1 MPHSPAALKLFDA
14 SNNPL
19 LDFPESLQKE
29 YLLEYLEGLGLRAIL
44 EEPQYFD
51 RDWLSEYSAFYAV
64 TSAGHGN
71 LCRRLHFFSC
81 ELTNDQ
87 LFEFAGGNKLV
98 SCALQDH
105 YLGFLVLRPIP
116 SAPFGRTVL
125 RWYHDADADL
135 PRVTNTAREYTAHLL
150 GQTLSITTLAW
161 QQQDSA
167 VSACATVALWS
178 ILHSSA
184 FDAFHAIPTTAE
196 ITHRAN
202 DRLFAGNRT
211 FPSQGLNVEQLCGAI
226 MAFNK
231 SPEVV
236 YGDEHAH
243 GVCFSPER
251 FSNTVA
257 AFARS
262 GYPVLMGGDW
272 QSGNDRSAHAAVITG
287 FRSAHPDI
295 KNLPD
300 VTLQDS
306 SVGIFYVH
314 DDNIGA
320 NVRFRREEVVHAD
333 GRRSVVLRCERPPY
347 QNTERPEIDYGF
359 VPRVLIIAVDNDLRT
374 SAESLLRRGLEEV
387 SLLGQVIKSAPG
399 LKEQENVPGLSMSA
413 RFIRISDYV
422 GAELAGVLAERP
434 RDLAQAR
441 LDFANNVPPMPLHL
455 GVVRVGFGALS
466 TPALDIL
473 FDTTDTER
481 SQRVFARLLYIPEIK
496 PYVDA
501 LASAQRISNAPIIC
515 LNRV

>member
-1 MPHSPAALKLFDA
+1 MPHSHAALKLFVA

-19 LDFPESLQKE
+19 LEFPESLQKN
-29 YLLEYLEGLGLRAIL
+29 YLLEYLEGLGLRTVL

-81 ELTNDQ
+81 ELTQDQ

-98 SCALQDH
+98 SCDLQDH

-184 FDAFHAIPTTAE
+184 FDAFHAIPTTAD

-202 DRLFAGNRT
+202 DRFFAGNRT
-211 FPSQGLNVEQLCGAI
+211 FPSHGLNVEQLCGAI

-236 YGDEHAH
+236 YGDEH
-243 GVCFSPER
+243 GGECFSPER

-257 AFARS
+257 AFTRS
-262 GYPVLMGGDW
+262 GYPVLMCGHWQFGD
-272 QSGNDRSAHAAVITG
+272 NRAAHAAVITG
-287 FRSAHPDI
+287 FRSALPEI
-295 KNLPD
+295 RNLPD

-320 NVRFRREEVVHAD
+320 NVRFRRETLVDDD

-347 QNTERPEIDYGF
+347 QNTERPEIDYRF
-359 VPRVLIIAVDNDLRT
+359 VPKILIIAVDNDLRT
-374 SAESLLRRGLEEV
+374 SAESLLRRGLGEV
-387 SLLGQVIKSAPG
+387 SLLSQVIKSAPG
-399 LKEQENVPGLSMSA
+399 PQEQNNFPGLSLSA

-422 GAELAGVLAERP
+422 GAELAGVLAGRP

-441 LDFANNVPPMPLHL
+441 LGFSNDVPPMPLHL

-466 TPALDIL
+466 TPAMDIL
-473 FDTTDTER
+473 FDTTDTEQ
-481 SQRVFARLLYIPEIK
+481 SQRVFARLLYIPELK

-501 LASAQRISNAPIIC
+501 LASAQRIINAPIIC
-515 LNRV
+515 LNRA